1 MVVETE
7 EIVTLKE
14 LAYELGTTPK
24 ALRKWLR
31 DHKIKKPGSRWEW
44 LENDQRLEEIRQ
56 LRKGV
61 KPGKPT
67 KRKAEE
73 KVKLLIKGNQKEIDR
88 SYDRIFKIIDRHT
101 TFFKVD
107 TENEYQTEDGYVLEF
122 KDIPQTAVFEILE
135 KVKNVDEI

>member
-1 MVVETE
+1 MVVEME

-67 KRKAEE
+67 KKEAEE
-73 KVKLLIKGNQKEIDR
+73 KEP
-88 SYDRIFKIIDRHT
+88 FIIESIG
-101 TFFKVD
+101 KW
-107 TENEYQTEDGYVLEF
+107 NIW
-122 KDIPQTAVFEILE
+122 KNPQTGAVQAVYQGPNTTDKTPWYTEGGQVRPSLPK
-135 KVKNVDEI
+135 KVKEAVLNNL